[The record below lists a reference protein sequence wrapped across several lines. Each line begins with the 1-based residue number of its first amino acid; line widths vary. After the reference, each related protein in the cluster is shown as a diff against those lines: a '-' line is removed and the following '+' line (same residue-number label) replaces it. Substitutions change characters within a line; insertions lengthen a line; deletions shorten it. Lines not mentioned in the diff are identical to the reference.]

1 MAELELIRVD
11 VFAEELFTGNAA
23 NVVLEADVLDEV
35 QMQRMASEAGLPVTA
50 FAMRSRRADFRL
62 RFFSPNSEEPFSDH
76 ASMAAIWVLAE
87 SESLGGAPAGRHRL
101 ETPVGVL
108 PFTVEST
115 SGRPQRVWMTQ
126 KRPLFAEEG
135 DVKEIASALGVGVDS
150 LFDEEFPV
158 GKASTGVPYLLVPLR
173 SIDILGHLQP
183 KRDALTE
190 LGKELDVAGVAAYSW
205 GVLEEGSTVHL
216 RCFTPT
222 SFSLEEPAT
231 GMAAGALA
239 AYLVD
244 KNFVSKGA
252 HEAIVVEQGH
262 WIGRPS
268 RILVRIE
275 KKGEGIRKVEVGGG
289 ARISFRTRI
298 EVP

>member
-1 MAELELIRVD
+1 VAELELIRVD

-23 NVVLEADVLDEV
+23 NIVLEADALDEV
-35 QMQRMASEAGLPVTA
+35 QMQRIASEAGLPVTA
-50 FAMRSRRADFRL
+50 FAMRSRRADLRL
-62 RFFSPNSEEPFSDH
+62 RFFSPHSEEPFSDH

-87 SESLGGAPAGRHRL
+87 SGSLGGAQASRHRL
-101 ETPVGVL
+101 ETPIGVL
-108 PFTVEST
+108 SFTVEST
-115 SGRPQRVWMTQ
+115 SGRPQKVWMTQ

-135 DVKEIASALGVGVDS
+135 DVKEIASALSVGVDS
-150 LFDEEFPV
+150 LFDEEFPIE
-158 GKASTGVPYLLVPLR
+158 KASTGVPYLLVPLR
-173 SIDILGHLQP
+173 SIDIMEHLQP
-183 KRDALTE
+183 KRDALAE
-190 LGKELDVAGVAAYSW
+190 LGKELDVAGVAVYSW

-222 SFSLEEPAT
+222 FFSFEEPAT

-239 AYLVD
+239 AYLVE

-252 HEAIVVEQGH
+252 HEEIIIEQGH

-275 KKGEGIRKVEVGGG
+275 KKGEAIRKVEVGGT
-289 ARISFRTRI
+289 ARVSFRTRI
-298 EVP
+298 AVP